1 MSQSDLEE
9 ASVGLAGHRP
19 NLEAMLTPKS
29 VALIGA
35 SETPGSVGRALTE
48 NLQSFNGPVFLV
60 NSNHPTILDQKVFSK
75 IGDVPEPVDLV
86 VIATP
91 AATVPGIV
99 AESAAAGVK
108 GAVVISAGFKE
119 CGPTGAELEKQV
131 LKQQGK
137 MRIIGPNCVGVMLP
151 HIGLN
156 ATFAKPLALPG
167 NIGFISQSGAL
178 CTAILDW
185 SRSTQLGFSAFI
197 SIGSMADVD
206 WGDLIDHLGDDPHTR
221 SILLYME
228 SVGDARSFLSAARE
242 VALTKPII
250 VIKVGRT
257 GAAAKAAASHTGALT
272 GSDDVLDAAFRRVG
286 VLRVDT
292 IEELFGLAELL
303 GKQPRPAGPRLAI
316 VTNGGGPGVLATD
329 ALIEC
334 GGKLAELSDKTFDEL
349 NTAFAAA
356 LESRQ
361 SR

>member
-1 MSQSDLEE
+1 MKPATSNIKTSAEIILSEHHPVLD
-9 ASVGLAGHRP
+9 
-19 NLEAMLTPKS
+19 AMFSPKA

-35 SETPGSVGRALTE
+35 SEKPESVGRALLE
-48 NLQSFNGPVFLV
+48 NIQSFRGRVFPINPSHATL
-60 NSNHPTILDQKVFSK
+60 LGQKTFPK
-75 IGDVPEPVDLV
+75 ITDVPEHIDLA

-91 AATVPGIV
+91 AATVPGIIS
-99 AESAAAGVK
+99 ECAAAGVK
-108 GAVVISAGFKE
+108 GAVIISAGFKE
-119 CGPTGAELEKQV
+119 SGPAGAELELQIV
-131 LKQQGK
+131 ERRSN

-167 NIGFISQSGAL
+167 RIGFISQSGAL

-185 SRSTQLGFSAFI
+185 SRSIQLGFSAFI
-197 SIGSMADVD
+197 SIGSMADVN

-286 VLRVDT
+286 ILRVDT

-303 GKQPRPAGPRLAI
+303 GKQPRPVGPRLAI

-334 GGKLAELSDKTFDEL
+334 GGKLAELSGKADRK
-349 NTAFAAA
+349 
-356 LESRQ
+356 SVV
-361 SR
+361 

>member
-1 MSQSDLEE
+1 M
-9 ASVGLAGHRP
+9 
-19 NLEAMLTPKS
+19 
-29 VALIGA
+29 
-35 SETPGSVGRALTE
+35 
-48 NLQSFNGPVFLV
+48 
-60 NSNHPTILDQKVFSK
+60 
-75 IGDVPEPVDLV
+75 PEDVDLA

-99 AESAAAGVK
+99 AECAAAGVK
-108 GAVVISAGFKE
+108 GAVIISAGFKE
-119 CGPTGAELEKQV
+119 CGPAGAELEKQI
-131 LKQQGK
+131 LERRGK

-185 SRSTQLGFSAFI
+185 SRSIQLGFSAFI
-197 SIGSMADVD
+197 SIGSMADVN

-250 VIKVGRT
+250 AIKVGRS

-334 GGKLAELSDKTFDEL
+334 GGKLAELSRETFGEL
-349 NTAFAAA
+349 NK
-356 LESRQ
+356 LLPPHWSRGNPVDILGDASPETYAKS
-361 SR
+361 SRDRRAR